1 MDLYNHL
8 TEKLE
13 KFGCDNDIINWYTCG
28 PTVHNTV
35 HMGHARTFSIFDSLR
50 KYLTKM
56 GKVVNYGMNI
66 TDIDDKINK
75 IVMEKYIKSD
85 NPEKNIME
93 MYYEFVNKK
102 TEEFWEVMGM
112 LNISP
117 PTITIRVSEVIE
129 DIKNFIQVL
138 IDKSYAYESNG
149 SVYFNTIKYT
159 EIYGDC
165 VLSNSTEDDMA
176 VKIDYVSEKLDQ
188 KDFALW
194 KKSKDESAVGFES
207 VWGRGTPGWHIE
219 CSVMSTL
226 MFGETVDL
234 HTGGIDLR
242 FPHHHNEVLQSNVY
256 HDKCDVFKHFLY
268 TGHVRMLTNMENE
281 KMEPTK
287 SFIKMSQSL
296 GNFIT
301 VTDYIKSHSANSLRL
316 LFWMSPMDH
325 QMDITYEFMERA
337 ILLDKRIDEFV
348 STLRFNLNILN
359 KMSLKIE
366 SKENVILIMN
376 YIAQIDNLLNKGFKI
391 NEALST
397 FCSLITTTND
407 AISKKECDYV
417 LLQKIY
423 QYVIGILYIIGYTVK
438 EQYDCGDDKKFLD
451 EILILRNM
459 IRKEKMYKVSD
470 YIRDEMIPK
479 LGYVLQDTPDGE
491 KINKLFYK

>member
-1 MDLYNHL
+1 MVPR
-8 TEKLE
+8 
-13 KFGCDNDIINWYTCG
+13 CIIPSTWG
-28 PTVHNTV
+28 
-35 HMGHARTFSIFDSLR
+35 MLGHFLFLR
-50 KYLTKM
+50 KYLTSI
-56 GKVVNYGMNI
+56 GKIVNYGMNI

-85 NPEKNIME
+85 DPEKDIMKI
-93 MYYEFVNKK
+93 YYEFVNKK
-102 TEEFWEVMGM
+102 TAEFWEAIAM
-112 LNISP
+112 LNIAP
-117 PTITIRVSEVIE
+117 PTITIRVSDVIE
-129 DIKNFIQVL
+129 DIKKFIQVL

-159 EIYGDC
+159 EVYGEC
-165 VLSNSTEDDMA
+165 ILSNSTEDDMA
-176 VKIDYVSEKLDQ
+176 VKTDYVSEKLDQ

-194 KKSKDESAVGFES
+194 KKSKDESTAGFES

-256 HDKCDVFKHFLY
+256 HDKCDVFKHFIY
-268 TGHVRMLTNMENE
+268 TGHVRMLTNVESE
-281 KMEPTK
+281 KLEPTK

-301 VTDYIKSHSANSLRL
+301 VTDYIKTHSANSLRL

-337 ILLDKRIDEFV
+337 ILLDKRIDEFI
-348 STLRFNLNILN
+348 SSLRFNLKILN
-359 KMSLKIE
+359 TVPSKI
-366 SKENVILIMN
+366 KPDKNVELITDYMN
-376 YIAQIDNLLNKGFKI
+376 QIDILLNKGFKI

-397 FCSLITTTND
+397 FCSLIISTNE

-417 LLQKIY
+417 LLQRIY
-423 QYVIGILYIIGYTVK
+423 QYVVGLLYIIGYEIK
-438 EQYDCGDDKKFLD
+438 EQYDSGDDKKFLD
-451 EILILRNM
+451 EILVLRNM
-459 IRKEKMYKVSD
+459 IRKEKIYKMSD

-479 LGYVLQDTPDGE
+479 LGYILQDTPDGE
-491 KINKLFYK
+491 KINKL